1 MNKLFKVSILLIMT
15 TLFSSCAT
23 MSVYVNQ
30 DTSFSKKNPVT
41 IYNTSDLSGAL
52 GELQFA
58 LQSNGYRIMS
68 LDAAKKA
75 LNLDTSTSGSSTHSE
90 ITSTTTVN
98 SVYVIKMDYVYY
110 QDINGYCFKSFSAT
124 ITDLE
129 TGEIIMTSK
138 LNNNGL
144 TFPTVSY
151 TINQLVQEMN
161 KVIK

>member
-1 MNKLFKVSILLIMT
+1 MKRYIKLSILLAMA

-23 MSVYVNQ
+23 MSVYVNR
-30 DTSFSKKNPVT
+30 DSSFSKKNPIT
-41 IYNTSDLSGAL
+41 INNESDLSGAL

-68 LDAAKKA
+68 MDAAKKA
-75 LNLDTSTSGSSTHSE
+75 INFDTNSTGSSTHSE
-90 ITSTTTVN
+90 MTSTTTFN
-98 SVYVIKMDYVYY
+98 SAYVIRMNYAYY

-124 ITDLE
+124 ITDLVS
-129 TGEIIMTSK
+129 GEIIMTSK
-138 LNNNGL
+138 MNPGL